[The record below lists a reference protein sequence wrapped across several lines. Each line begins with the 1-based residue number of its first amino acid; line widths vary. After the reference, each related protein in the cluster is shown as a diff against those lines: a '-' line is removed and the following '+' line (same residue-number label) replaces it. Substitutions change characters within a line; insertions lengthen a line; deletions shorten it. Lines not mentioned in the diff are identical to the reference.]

1 MKAKTALKDLAGAA
15 PVSIRRLAFGAAI
28 ALSGGVASAATIHEC
43 RAYNGSSFFSSDSCS
58 GHNAIG
64 VMNHHVPDGIPFEQ
78 QVKLIEAASSRKAAS
93 SQAEDSNRNR
103 LGQCEQLDRELTAL
117 RAKYTSWKH
126 VPIDEVNADQARERD
141 LKSERSRLRCYS
153 R

>member
-1 MKAKTALKDLAGAA
+1 MNAKTALKGLAVAA
-15 PVSIRRLAFGAAI
+15 RVFVRRLAFGAAVT
-28 ALSGGVASAATIHEC
+28 LSSGLVSAATIHEC
-43 RAYNGSSFFSSDSCS
+43 RAYNGASFFSSDSCS

-64 VMNHHVPDGIPFEQ
+64 VMNHNVPDGMPVEQ
-78 QVKLIEAASSRKAAS
+78 QVKMIEAASSRKAAS

-117 RAKYTSWKH
+117 RAKYTSWQH